1 MSAGSFFGF
10 LTVRLFPFSL
20 FRCGERVFLSG
31 PVYFFEIPKIGV
43 KMKNLE
49 SKKIRLKMIGLP
61 LFRRYFTF
69 ETKKRPL

>member
-20 FRCGERVFLSG
+20 FRGGGTSVFVWSRL
-31 PVYFFEIPKIGV
+31 FFEIPKIGV